1 MEKKVDLYGNV
12 DFFFIHNY
20 TAWLKMFNKKKE
32 TLVKLFSPRYCHFVC
47 IFVSET
53 HLVMISD
60 GRLHVHYF
68 NHGFLFIFLLFFPL
82 HAGLFSLFKALI
94 FTPGHRLPSSL
105 HLILFPHLPVQKLT
119 PFCFR

>member
-12 DFFFIHNY
+12 DFFFTQLHCMVENV
-20 TAWLKMFNKKKE
+20 KKKE
-32 TLVKLFSPRYCHFVC
+32 TLVKLFFPHHCHFVC

-68 NHGFLFIFLLFFPL
+68 NHSFLFIFLLFFPL
-82 HAGLFSLFKALI
+82 HTGLFSLFKALI

>member
-12 DFFFIHNY
+12 DFFFFTQLHCMVENVKK
-20 TAWLKMFNKKKE
+20 TNKQK
-32 TLVKLFSPRYCHFVC
+32 TLVKLFFPHHCHFVC

-68 NHGFLFIFLLFFPL
+68 NHSFLFIFLLFFHFIL
-82 HAGLFSLFKALI
+82 VYFLFL
-94 FTPGHRLPSSL
+94 RLSFL
-105 HLILFPHLPVQKLT
+105 LLDIVFCLPCIC
-119 PFCFR
+119 FCFLICLSES